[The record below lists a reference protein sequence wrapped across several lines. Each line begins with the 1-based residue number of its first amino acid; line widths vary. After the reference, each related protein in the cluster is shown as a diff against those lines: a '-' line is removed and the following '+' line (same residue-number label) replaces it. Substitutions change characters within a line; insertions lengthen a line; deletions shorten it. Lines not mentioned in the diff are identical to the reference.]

1 MEYNSMDENDFAAR
15 QSSQAVESGY
25 TFTPILYLV
34 LAKFPNI
41 LKNRSLEVKDRADH
55 EMS

>member
-1 MEYNSMDENDFAAR
+1 MEYNSMDENDTAAG

-25 TFTPILYLV
+25 TFTLILHFV

-41 LKNRSLEVKDRADH
+41 LKQ
-55 EMS
+55 